1 MKKENSR
8 KYYLK
13 NRSKILEKVKSY
25 SIENKDKIKITS
37 KKYRTSLHGKLISIF
52 NAQMQRSKKNKGH
65 KNLHKVEYTKDFF
78 IERFLNDKK
87 YISIYKD
94 WENNNFIKEKSPS
107 IDRIN
112 PHIGYTIDNIQMVT
126 WKENFE
132 KSKKEKKGA
141 KKVNMIKDN
150 KIIKT
155 FNSVTEASLLTGV
168 CLSNIA
174 LCAGKKRG
182 MAGGFKWEYYV

>member
-13 NRSKILEKVKSY
+13 NRSKILEKVRNY

-37 KKYRTSLHGKLISIF
+37 KKYRTSLRGKLVSIF
-52 NAQMQRSKKNKGH
+52 NAQVQRSKKNKGH
-65 KNLHKVEYTKDFF
+65 KNLHKVEYNKDFF
-78 IERFLNDKK
+78 IEKFLNDKK
-87 YISIYKD
+87 YISIYKE
-94 WENNNFIKEKSPS
+94 WKNNNFIKEKSPS

-141 KKVNMIKDN
+141 KKVSMIKDN

-155 FNSVTEASLLTGV
+155 FNSVTEASTLTGV

-174 LCAGKKRG
+174 LCASKKRG
-182 MAGGFKWEYYV
+182 SAGGFKWEYYV